1 MKYCPRCKIRVS
13 ADATAC
19 HKCGGVL
26 RRVGDGPPAE
36 GGAPADSAEPA
47 LALQLQGLEHDVRRS
62 RATLRLFGALALL
75 ASSLFVALL
84 VGLHFYDV
92 MQYAEVT
99 ELTVQSME
107 GRPGEAEITF
117 IRRNAGIVEF
127 VREMAGL
134 RETLIDHGRQVAGDA
149 GEQKFSWSG
158 GSESDDYT
166 IRARVRDGWST
177 AEKVWLARNGK
188 IEPAP

>member
-13 ADATAC
+13 AEATAC

-26 RRVGDGPPAE
+26 RRVGPGAPAE
-36 GGAPADSAEPA
+36 GGTPADAAEPA
-47 LALQLQGLEHDVRRS
+47 LALQLQGLERDVRRS

-75 ASSLFVALL
+75 ACSLFVALL

-99 ELTVQSME
+99 ELTVQATD
-107 GRPGEAEITF
+107 GKPGEAEIAF

-134 RETLIDHGRQVAGDA
+134 RETLIDHGRQDA
-149 GEQKFSWSG
+149 GGSGEQRFSWSG
-158 GSESDDYT
+158 SETDDYT

-177 AEKVWLARNGK
+177 AEKVWVARNGQ
-188 IEPAP
+188 IVPAP